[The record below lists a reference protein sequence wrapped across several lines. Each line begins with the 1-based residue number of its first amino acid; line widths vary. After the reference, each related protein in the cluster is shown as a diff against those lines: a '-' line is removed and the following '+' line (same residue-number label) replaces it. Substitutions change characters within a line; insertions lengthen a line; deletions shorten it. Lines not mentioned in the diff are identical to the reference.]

1 MARFYQT
8 ASPEYLND
16 IMYQPPWEM
25 LMAAAAKKDQD
36 IQNAVDTLE
45 IFNNLPVDFWKEVDA
60 DRANQVKDYYQRKAD
75 DITSMLQNNVLDPNA
90 QKSIKDLQRELQR
103 DIESGNIY
111 KLQENAKRYRQFEAN
126 RLALTNPADREMYK
140 AVTQQYIENNPE
152 GAYGTLFEAPEL
164 QAYRDLRNEF
174 AEDYAKQYGEDSRKE
189 VFDNV
194 NGNWIIKNTDAVTQK
209 LVNDRFQNWVRSK
222 PDLPG
227 YFETRQRY
235 SPTERYYDEA
245 GNLVFD
251 QPGYTLY
258 DINRAV
264 QDLSYTQTTTGRE
277 LTPNQFRVMEINQA
291 HAKEMAWLNHEL
303 QKKLHDYQNQ
313 GAPQPDNTLVPG
325 VQANKLLNVSHAL
338 QLEMNDALKNV
349 LSGWTIGGKQAPV
362 WRVAQV
368 IMQGGREKY
377 GAKYDEVAKIYND
390 INKNYTASRDLY
402 VNILGKNKADELFNN
417 IETLS
422 NTSMS
427 LYFGNNEEG
436 MSDVANKTYRLNK
449 IEKVNGVKV
458 DPTQTRI
465 VKENTLPV
473 HLGTGNTD
481 DDFVRYM
488 VEFHPYEFDIDGERV
503 DLPIMYIP
511 MYKEMSYFNNQS
523 TQ

>member
-45 IFNNLPVDFWKEVDA
+45 IFNNLPVDFWKEVDT
-60 DRANQVKDYYQRKAD
+60 DRANQVKDYYQVKAD

-90 QKSIKDLQRELQR
+90 QKGIRDLQRELQR

-140 AVTQQYIENNPE
+140 AVTQQYITNNPE

-189 VFDNV
+189 VFDKV
-194 NGNWIIKNTDAVTQK
+194 NGKWVAKNTDAVTQK
-209 LVNDRFQNWVRSK
+209 LVNDRFQNWISSK

-227 YFETRQRY
+227 YFDTRQRY

-258 DINRAV
+258 DIDKAA
-264 QDLSYTQTTTGRE
+264 QDLSYTQTTIGRE
-277 LTPNQFRVMEINQA
+277 LTPNQFSVLAINQA
-291 HAKEMAWLNHEL
+291 HDKEMAWLNHEL

-313 GAPQPDNTLVPG
+313 GNSPGITLPPEIP
-325 VQANKLLNVSHAL
+325 ANKLLNASHTL
-338 QLEMNDALKNV
+338 QLKMNDALKNV
-349 LSGWTIGGKQAPV
+349 LSGWTVDGKQAPI

-377 GAKYDEVAKIYND
+377 GAKYDEVAEIYNSID
-390 INKNYTASRDLY
+390 KNYNASKKDYINL
-402 VNILGKNKADELFNN
+402 IGESETDKLFNK

-427 LYFGNNEEG
+427 LYFGGDEDG
-436 MSDVANKTYRLNK
+436 SGSVSKTKFRVNK
-449 IEKVNGVKV
+449 IETANGVKV

-473 HLGTGNTD
+473 RLGTNNLS
-481 DDFVRYM
+481 DDFVRYV
-488 VEFHPYEFDIDGERV
+488 VEFHPYEMNKDGEKV

-511 MYKEMSYFNNQS
+511 MYKEMDYFLN
-523 TQ
+523 

>member
-16 IMYQPPWEM
+16 IIYQPPWEM

-45 IFNNLPVDFWKEVDA
+45 IFHNLPIDFWKEVDA
-60 DRANQVKDYYQRKAD
+60 DRANQIKDYYQKKAD
-75 DITSMLQNNVLDPNA
+75 DITHMLQNNVLDPNA
-90 QKSIKDLQRELQR
+90 QRSIKDLQRELQR

-126 RLALTNPADREMYK
+126 RLALPNPADREMYK
-140 AVTQQYIENNPE
+140 AVPQQYIENNPE
-152 GAYGTLFEAPEL
+152 GAYGVLFDPPEL
-164 QAYRDLRNEF
+164 QAFRDLFNEF
-174 AEDYAKQYGEDSRKE
+174 AEDFSRQYGEDATKQ
-189 VFDNV
+189 VFDKV
-194 NGNWIIKNTDAVTQK
+194 DGKWIVKNTDAETRK
-209 LVNDRFQNWVRSK
+209 LVNDRFQNWIKAK

-258 DINRAV
+258 DINRAA
-264 QDLSYTQTTTGRE
+264 QDLSYTQTTIGRE
-277 LTPNQFRVMEINQA
+277 LTPNQFSVIAMNQA
-291 HAKEMAWLNHEL
+291 HEKEMAWLNHRL
-303 QKKLHDYQNQ
+303 QKKLQGYQNQ
-313 GAPQPDNTLVPG
+313 NNSPGITLPPEIP
-325 VQANKLLNVSHAL
+325 ANKLLNVSHTL
-338 QLEMNDALKNV
+338 QLKMNEALKNV
-349 LSGWTIGGKQAPV
+349 LSGWTVNGKQAPL

-377 GAKYDEVAKIYND
+377 KDKYDEVAEIYNA
-390 INKNYTASRDLY
+390 INKNYNASKKDYINL
-402 VNILGKNKADELFNN
+402 IGEEETDKLFKK

-436 MSDVANKTYRLNK
+436 LSDVANKQYRLNK

-458 DPTQTRI
+458 DPTMTRI

-473 HLGTGNTD
+473 RLGTNNLT
-481 DDFVRYM
+481 DDFVRYV
-488 VEFHPYEFDIDGERV
+488 VEFHPYELDKDGERV
-503 DLPIMYIP
+503 DLPVMYIP
-511 MYKEMSYFNNQS
+511 MYKEMDYFLN
-523 TQ
+523 